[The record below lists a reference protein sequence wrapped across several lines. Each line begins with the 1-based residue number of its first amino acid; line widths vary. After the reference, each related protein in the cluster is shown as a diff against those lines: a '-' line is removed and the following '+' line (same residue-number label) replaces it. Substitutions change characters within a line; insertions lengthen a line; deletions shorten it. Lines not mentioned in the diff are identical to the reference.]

1 MDVKR
6 LIITMLACILSVT
19 SYAHELDK
27 ATEKQL
33 FNNYALAMCLA
44 TEYKDSDIHDDAIK
58 ALNGYREFGNM
69 TLEAYAA
76 LNDTYK
82 TWETRPYTAKS
93 GSTLELARC
102 IDFQNSKD
110 VAAIFDMNNPCK
122 DPTTWDSADKFSVR
136 CQ

>member
-1 MDVKR
+1 MDAKR
-6 LIITMLACILSVT
+6 LIIFISASILSMS
-19 SYAHELDK
+19 SYAHELDN

-44 TEYKDSDIHDDAIK
+44 TEYKTDDIHDDAIK

-69 TLEAYAA
+69 ALEAYGE
-76 LNDTYK
+76 LNDVYK
-82 TWETRPYTAKS
+82 TWKTRPYTGKS

-102 IDFQNSKD
+102 IDFQNSND
-110 VAAIFDMNNPCK
+110 VAEIFDMNSPCK
-122 DPTTWDSADKFSVR
+122 DSSMWDSADKFTVR

>member
-1 MDVKR
+1 
-6 LIITMLACILSVT
+6 
-19 SYAHELDK
+19 
-27 ATEKQL
+27 
-33 FNNYALAMCLA
+33 MCLA

-69 TLEAYAA
+69 ILEAYAA

-122 DPTTWDSADKFSVR
+122 DPTTWDSADEFSVR